1 MALGLPDDP
10 AKQKRL
16 LIGALPLLLL
26 FAYWYFLHGDY
37 RQEVTDMETR
47 LERVETANVT
57 ARARSAQGR
66 ELEDRLQQFER
77 HIGRLED
84 LVPRSEEVSQL
95 LNQIH
100 QRAEQVGV
108 EVAAFRPGGSTT
120 GEHYNRRSFD
130 LTVVGTYHNIGRLL
144 ADIGSL
150 PRIIT
155 PVNLEV
161 NPRDE
166 QDRAGGQR
174 LEASF
179 EIETYVLPDTPSQAG
194 AGSQGGNSD
203 A

>member
-10 AKQKRL
+10 AQQKRL
-16 LIGALPLLLL
+16 LIGVLPLLLL

-37 RQEVTDMETR
+37 REEVTEMQTR
-47 LERVETANVT
+47 VERVETMNAS
-57 ARARSAQGR
+57 ARARATQSR
-66 ELEDRLQQFER
+66 DLEERLQQFER
-77 HIGRLED
+77 HINRLED

-108 EVAAFRPGGSTT
+108 EVAVFRPGGSTT
-120 GEHYNRRSFD
+120 GEHYNRRAFD
-130 LTVVGTYHNIGRLL
+130 LTVYGTYHNIGRLL

-155 PVNLEV
+155 PVNFEV
-161 NPRDE
+161 IPRE
-166 QDRAGGQR
+166 ELDRSGGQR

-179 EIETYVLPDTPSQAG
+179 EIETYVLPDTPRQAG
-194 AGSQGGNSD
+194 TGPQGGNSD

>member
-1 MALGLPDDP
+1 MALGLPSDP
-10 AKQKRL
+10 TQQKRL
-16 LIGALPLLLL
+16 LIGVLPLLLL

-47 LERVETANVT
+47 LERVETMNVT

-66 ELEDRLQQFER
+66 DLEERLQQFER
-77 HIGRLED
+77 HINRLED

-108 EVAAFRPGGSTT
+108 EVAVFRPGASTT

-130 LTVVGTYHNIGRLL
+130 LTVFGTYHNVGRLL

-155 PVNLEV
+155 PVNLEL
-161 NPRDE
+161 NPRSD
-166 QDRAGGQR
+166 QDRSGAQR
-174 LEASF
+174 VEASF
-179 EIETYVLPDTPSQAG
+179 EIETYVLPDTPRRAG
-194 AGSQGGNSD
+194 ADSQGGNSD

>member
-10 AKQKRL
+10 AQQKRL
-16 LIGALPLLLL
+16 LIGVLPLLLL

-37 RQEVTDMETR
+37 RQEVTSMQTR
-47 LERVETANVT
+47 LERVESMNVT

-66 ELEDRLQQFER
+66 ELEERLQQFEQ
-77 HIGRLED
+77 HIDRLED

-95 LNQIH
+95 LNQVH

-108 EVAAFRPGGSTT
+108 EVAAFRPGSTTT
-120 GEHYNRRSFD
+120 GEHYNRRAFE
-130 LTVVGTYHNIGRLL
+130 LTVLGSYHNIGRLL

-155 PVNLEV
+155 PVNFEV
-161 NPRDE
+161 TPLNE
-166 QDRAGGQR
+166 VDRSGAQR
-174 LEASF
+174 LEAAF
-179 EIETYVLPDTPSQAG
+179 DLETYVLPEPVTRTA
-194 AGSQGGNSD
+194 ANTQGGNG